1 MRKLDAILVIA
12 LVIALSLIALV
23 MAIEENTY
31 NLEYYMESF
40 EENGVYQVTGKTEE
54 ELQVVSKD
62 IITYLKGSQDD
73 ALDRHFNEREIHHME
88 DVLGLYE
95 LARVIKLVSALL
107 ALGIIFLF
115 LSKEKAGFMGK
126 WMVLGIFANHILLI
140 LLGIFIVTD
149 FTKYFTIFHE
159 IFFDNDLWILNPNT
173 DLLIQMLPEPF
184 FINIAVKIG
193 LSFIKYLALAQ
204 LIGYIF
210 YKKGK
215 YTIGRF
221 KSSKRY

>member
-40 EENGVYQVTGKTEE
+40 EENGVYHVTGKTEE